1 MKKKAGQAS
10 STSKPSSTRS
20 SELVPVNNSSPNKP
34 KVSDDTQFY
43 MEPSK
48 KKEVSDDTQFYMDL
62 SKSSDLEKSDMKST
76 SKNVTGGSSKST
88 SKGSSKSSSSSN
100 VKSTVRTA
108 KSTTKRSKSKKKNP
122 GPVIAVVAAI
132 ILVAGGVLLGLYYTG
147 FFKPQIEVTMADG
160 SLKKIKAEEAY
171 AELMTDKFFAGTVID
186 GIEVGG
192 MTADEAFS
200 AVSTTLPEAPLKIDI
215 NLNLEGKKL
224 PVDFSDAS
232 FEYNTREVINEA
244 FAKFRPLNDTDLV
257 QLAECYNGMEQLKI
271 TPQTFETAYTVQI
284 DGVSNKV
291 HGILDPLV
299 SQYATVK
306 DASIESFDTETKTFV
321 VTPEQTGYILDIDG
335 TADAVKALFDSKTYS
350 GTVDVPTKLKEPEV
364 TADMINE
371 NFGLIGECSTK
382 TSNNSNRNTN
392 ISQACKNMTGTI
404 LEPGDEFSFNKIVGQ
419 RTYAN
424 GFREAT
430 VIMGGQYEQGLGGG
444 ICQVSS
450 TLYNAVLKADLKVTE
465 AHPHAWPSD
474 YVLTGLDATVDWP
487 SLDFKFQNS
496 SDYQVIVVAWWDS
509 SDSTVHAEI
518 YGKKFPNGET
528 IVLDAEIVGTSNPGA
543 TEYVED
549 KTLEV
554 GKTKTVRSAHYG
566 QTAKVYK
573 IWQDK
578 DGNEIKREEYDT
590 RYYRAFGKR
599 IAVGVLKPDGTYA
612 TIDKTTGEITSPSET
627 PTPTVDP
634 NLTPTPDPNVPS
646 PTTAPQ
652 PDTPTPVP
660 QQDTPTPTP
669 VPENGGGENGGGE
682 NGGGEN
688 GGGENG
694 GENGGGENGGG
705 GE

>member
-1 MKKKAGQAS
+1 MKKKAGQPSGTTRAS
-10 STSKPSSTRS
+10 ETRS
-20 SELVPVNNSSPNKP
+20 TALVPVNNSSSNKP
-34 KVSDDTQFY
+34 KVSDDTMIY
-43 MEPSK
+43 KSELSK
-48 KKEVSDDTQFYMDL
+48 TSDTAGKTSKSTSGSSSKSV
-62 SKSSDLEKSDMKST
+62 SKSSD
-76 SKNVTGGSSKST
+76 
-88 SKGSSKSSSSSN
+88 KSSSGKSGSSN
-100 VKSTVRTA
+100 TVKSTVRTA
-108 KSTTKRSKSKKKNP
+108 KTTTKHSKSKKKKA
-122 GPVIAVVAAI
+122 GPVIAVVAAV
-132 ILVAGGVLLGLYYTG
+132 ILVAGAVLAGLYYTG
-147 FFKPQIEVTMADG
+147 FFKPQIQVNMADG
-160 SLKKIKAEEAY
+160 TVQKIKAEEAY

-186 GIEVGG
+186 GIDVGG
-192 MTADEAFS
+192 MTVDEAYN
-200 AVSTTLPEAPLKIDI
+200 AVSASLPEAPLSIDI
-215 NLNLEGKKL
+215 NLNLEGKKF
-224 PVDFSDAS
+224 PVDFSDAT
-232 FEYNTREVINEA
+232 FEYNTRDVINDA
-244 FAKFRPLNDTDLV
+244 FSKFRPLNDTDLV
-257 QLAECYNGMEQLKI
+257 QLTECYNGMQQLKI

-284 DGVSNKV
+284 EGVSSKV
-291 HGILDPLV
+291 HSILDPLIL
-299 SQYATVK
+299 QYATVK

-321 VTPEQTGYILDIDG
+321 ISPEQTGYILDIDG

-350 GTVDVPTKLKEPEV
+350 GTVDVPTKLKEPEI
-364 TADMINE
+364 TAEMINE

-404 LEPGDEFSFNKIVGQ
+404 LEPGDQFSFNKIVGQ

-487 SLDFKFQNS
+487 SLDFKFENS

-509 SDSTVHAEI
+509 SDSTVHTEI

-528 IVLDAEIVGTSNPGA
+528 IVLDAEIVGSSNPGPD
-543 TEYVED
+543 EYVED
-549 KTLEV
+549 KTLAV

-599 IAVGVLKPDGTYA
+599 IAVGVLKEDGTYA
-612 TIDKTTGEITSPSET
+612 TIDPKTGEYTSPSET

-634 NLTPTPDPNVPS
+634 NLTPTTTVSPDS
-646 PTTAPQ
+646 
-652 PDTPTPVP
+652 
-660 QQDTPTPTP
+660 PTPTP
-669 VPENGGGENGGGE
+669 DTTTPPPDTTTPPPDTTTPPPEDTNTPPPEDTNTPPPEDNTPPPENGGGGGE
-682 NGGGEN
+682 GGE
-688 GGGENG
+688 
-694 GENGGGENGGG
+694 
-705 GE
+705 